1 MLSQQVDNLGIDKMD
16 LEEQITERLTDSTN
30 IQNSLREME
39 EDNNQLKEEI
49 NRLKQQRDER
59 DQAIV

>member
-16 LEEQITERLTDSTN
+16 LEEQIAERLTDSTN

-39 EDNNQLKEEI
+39 EDNN
-49 NRLKQQRDER
+49 
-59 DQAIV
+59 